1 MRNPFARGSGPSYEV
16 AFLRV
21 ARQFEDLCRLAGKNE
36 LADKVRPSLTRPG
49 ETAETPDDSES
60 SDDSEVPGLADV
72 AGEPEASASE
82 AEPQSET
89 APEPSEVE

>member
-1 MRNPFARGSGPSYEV
+1 MTSYDV

-49 ETAETPDDSES
+49 ETAERP
-60 SDDSEVPGLADV
+60 DDSEVPDSAVGVVADDV
-72 AGEPEASASE
+72 AGEPEASTSE

-89 APEPSEVE
+89 APEPSDVG